1 MGRMAGWLASDA
13 AQPAREIAQLETS
26 HLVFQRAERDT
37 EIASGRGHVPVGL
50 LERAENEVALEG
62 VAGLLEQRLAG
73 RRAGVQLGEVVL
85 HREVLVADPLLVADR
100 DESLDEVLELP
111 DVARPPVRGQDFYRR
126 IRDPEHRLPEL
137 DPVALEKQPGQFRQV
152 VEAFAERRHPN
163 GDDVDPVVQVL
174 AEPPLFGRL
183 LDVDVGGHHQPE
195 AGPNRLGAADPLDFP
210 FLNGP
215 QQLGL
220 EIQAEVPDLVQEER
234 AARCELELPELLLV
248 RTGERAA
255 LVAEQRALYQLVRD
269 RGQVY
274 GDERRVAPAGL
285 AMEQARQQL
294 FAGTALAQNQHRG
307 RQLRDLVHQVHDL
320 PDLPARTDQE
330 LALSLGHLGAQH
342 RHLAVE
348 IL

>member
-85 HREVLVADPLLVADR
+85 HREVLVGDPLLVADR

-137 DPVALEKQPGQFRQV
+137 DPVALEKEPGQLRQV

-163 GDDVDPVVQVL
+163 GDDV
-174 AEPPLFGRL
+174 
-183 LDVDVGGHHQPE
+183 
-195 AGPNRLGAADPLDFP
+195 DPLDFP

-234 AARCELELPELLLV
+234 AARCELELSELLLV

-274 GDERRVAPAGL
+274 GDERRVPPAGL